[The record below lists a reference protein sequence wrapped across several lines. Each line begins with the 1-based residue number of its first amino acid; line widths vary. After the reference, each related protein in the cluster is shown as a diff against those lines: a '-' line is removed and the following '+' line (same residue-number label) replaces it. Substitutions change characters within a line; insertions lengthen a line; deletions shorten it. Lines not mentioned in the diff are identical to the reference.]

1 MGLQNGR
8 VEILGLLTWESWE
21 KWHLSA
27 ALMGNHKEYYKDK
40 DGDFP
45 QVQAVMNF
53 VSLTSL
59 FMPMAHLC
67 IESVPTM
74 H

>member
-1 MGLQNGR
+1 
-8 VEILGLLTWESWE
+8 
-21 KWHLSA
+21 
-27 ALMGNHKEYYKDK
+27 MGNHKEYYKDK